1 MYKKGNSQI
10 NLSSVFFGSDQSRYT
25 GIALFGTILILCLAI
40 LFSSSKIPIDQ
51 RLAFV
56 VFILLVSVPSILM
69 SLLELTCIV
78 TGGNYNTRWW
88 CWLLAWVIA
97 IVIIIYCLSVVIT
110 LLMSMANFDL
120 ANRRADEEEE
130 NKAIDIDT
138 ANQIAEDVIEKY
150 NSDSNVY
157 KTSVDA
163 LSVAADNII
172 GVAAEKVFGGGKDSF
187 VDTPMPS
194 ANEILKAEQAPPAPS
209 APSAPPAPPVPKAPS
224 VPEVPQQD
232 LGITGYGGGD
242 GYATF

>member
-51 RLAFV
+51 RLAFI

-78 TGGNYNTRWW
+78 TGGDYNTRWW

-97 IVIIIYCLSVVIT
+97 IVIIIYCLTVVIT

-120 ANRRADEEEE
+120 ANRRADEEKE
-130 NKAIDIDT
+130 NKTIDIDT
-138 ANQIAEDVIEKY
+138 ANQIAEDVIEQYKSDTGKGSIY
-150 NSDSNVY
+150 NDTN
-157 KTSVDA
+157 DA
-163 LSVAADNII
+163 LATLADGTI
-172 GVAAEKVFGGGKDSF
+172 GVAAKTMLGSGSDSF
-187 VDTPMPS
+187 TDNIDEMETAS
-194 ANEILKAEQAPPAPS
+194 AILKAEQGEASSREAPREAPREAS
-209 APSAPPAPPVPKAPS
+209 QQAP
-224 VPEVPQQD
+224 Q
-232 LGITGYGGGD
+232 GIIGFNDSDTNF
-242 GYATF
+242 ATFN

>member
-51 RLAFV
+51 RLAFI
-56 VFILLVSVPSILM
+56 VFILLVSVPAILM

-78 TGGNYNTRWW
+78 TGGDYNTRWW

-97 IVIIIYCLSVVIT
+97 IVIIIYCLTVVIT

-120 ANRRADEEEE
+120 ANRRADEEKE
-130 NKAIDIDT
+130 NKTIDIDT

-150 NSDSNVY
+150 NSDTGNGGIY
-157 KTSVDA
+157 DGAIAK
-163 LSVAADNII
+163 LADDTI
-172 GVAAEKVFGGGKDSF
+172 GVAAKTMFGSGSDSF
-187 VDTPMPS
+187 TDNIDNDMETAS
-194 ANEILKAEQAPPAPS
+194 AILKAEQGDASSREAPREAPRGAS
-209 APSAPPAPPVPKAPS
+209 
-224 VPEVPQQD
+224 Q
-232 LGITGYGGGD
+232 GIIGFNDSDTD
-242 GYATF
+242 FATFN

>member
-51 RLAFV
+51 RLAFI

-78 TGGNYNTRWW
+78 TGGDYNTRWW

-97 IVIIIYCLSVVIT
+97 IVIIIYCLTVVIT

-120 ANRRADEEEE
+120 ANRRADEEKE
-130 NKAIDIDT
+130 NKSIDIDT
-138 ANQIAEDVIEKY
+138 ANQIAEDVIEQYK
-150 NSDSNVY
+150 SDTNNGSIYDTTNN
-157 KTSVDA
+157 A
-163 LSVAADNII
+163 IARLADGTF
-172 GVAAEKVFGGGKDSF
+172 GVAAKTMLGSGSDSF
-187 VDTPMPS
+187 TDNIDEDLETAS
-194 ANEILKAEQAPPAPS
+194 AILKAEQGEASSREAPREAPREAS
-209 APSAPPAPPVPKAPS
+209 
-224 VPEVPQQD
+224 Q
-232 LGITGYGGGD
+232 GIIGFNDSDTNF
-242 GYATF
+242 ATFN